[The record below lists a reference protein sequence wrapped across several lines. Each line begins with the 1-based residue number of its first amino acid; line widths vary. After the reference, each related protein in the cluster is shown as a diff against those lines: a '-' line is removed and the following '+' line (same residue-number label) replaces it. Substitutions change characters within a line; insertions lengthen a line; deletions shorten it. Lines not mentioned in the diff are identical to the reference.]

1 MATYVQADR
10 PMTVTTPLGKDALLL
25 VGFSGQEAISEL
37 FSFQLELLAENKTEV
52 PFDKL
57 LGQKITVNLSLV
69 KGKKRA
75 FNGICSR
82 VTQGERDEVFTS
94 YQMELVPQFWLLTRR
109 VQSRIFQHLTVVEI
123 LKKVLAGLEVAYEIQ
138 GTFHPRD
145 FCVQYQESDFAF
157 ASRLMEEEGIFYF
170 FKHTGDG
177 HKMVLGNTALSHPD
191 MPDQS
196 RAIFETVLGGTREE
210 FRVHEWQKAQ
220 ELRSGKYTL
229 WDHCF
234 ELPHKHLEVDQTVL
248 EAVPVG
254 KVTHKLKV
262 AGNDK
267 LEIYHFPGGYA
278 QRFDGVDKAGAP
290 KPADLEKI
298 FEDNKRTVAIR
309 MLEEAGAGLAIHG
322 AGNCRPFVTGH
333 KFTLERHFNADGQY
347 LLTGLQHSAKLAGDF
362 RSGGQPTFHYSNR
375 FTCLPLALPF
385 RPPRTTPRPRVQGT
399 QTAVVV
405 GPPGEEIFTDKYGR
419 VKVQFHWDREGKN
432 DADSSCWI
440 RVATIWAG
448 KGWGIVNV
456 PRIGHEVI
464 VDFLEGDPDNPIIIG
479 SVFNADHMPA
489 DELPKTKMVSGLKSN
504 STPGGGGYNGLIFN
518 DTKKKEMVTFHAQKD
533 LTTVI
538 EHDESHTLNTGNRT
552 IKILTGTHTESIKGD
567 TGITIVSGKYSHTV
581 AANTASHFVKGA
593 VDTTYMDKFDFGVVG
608 PVAETFM
615 DTQSTTVKNAISI
628 DSTAADVTIHG
639 ATQIKLFSGKSSIT
653 LFSSGDIEIAGENIN
668 IAGKVTTKIG
678 TGNQTFS
685 SDTSA
690 AAVSGSNVSVGG
702 DGTGKVEV
710 KGGVIKLN

>member
-10 PMTVTTPLGKDALLL
+10 PMTVITPLGKDALLL
-25 VGFSGQEAISEL
+25 VGFSGQEAISQL
-37 FSFQLELLAENKTEV
+37 FAFHLDLLAENKTEV
-52 PFDKL
+52 AFDKL
-57 LGQKITVNLSLV
+57 LGQAVTVNLALPQ
-69 KGKKRA
+69 GKRRA
-75 FNGICSR
+75 FSGIASR
-82 VTQGERDEVFTS
+82 LSQGERDDIFTS
-94 YQMELVPQFWLLTRR
+94 YRLEMVPPCWVLTRR
-109 VQSRIFQHLTVVEI
+109 FQSRIFQQLTVPEI
-123 LKKVLAGLEVAYEIQ
+123 LKKVLAGLDVAYEIQ
-138 GTFHPRD
+138 GTFYPRD
-145 FCVQYQESDFAF
+145 YCVQYRESDWAF
-157 ASRLMEEEGIFYF
+157 VSRLMEEEGIYYF
-170 FKHTGDG
+170 FKHEGG
-177 HKMVLGNTALSHPD
+177 ACKLVLANTPASHPD
-191 MPDQS
+191 LPGGGKLLY
-196 RAIFETVLGGTREE
+196 EKVLGGGRPEDRIT
-210 FRVHEWQKAQ
+210 EWEKVQ
-220 ELRSGKYTL
+220 ELRSGKVTL

-234 ELPHKHLEVDQTVL
+234 ELPHKHLEADKQTQ
-248 EAVPVG
+248 EMAPVG

-262 AGNDK
+262 GGNEN
-267 LEIYHFPGGYA
+267 LEIYDYPGTYA
-278 QRFDGVDKAGAP
+278 QRFDGVDKGGGP
-290 KPADLEKI
+290 KPADLQKI
-298 FEDNKRTVAIR
+298 FEDNKRTVALR
-309 MLEEAGAGLAIHG
+309 MQEEALQGLVVQG
-322 AGNCRPFVTGH
+322 AGNCRQLVSGY
-333 KFTLERHFNADGQY
+333 KFNLERHWSADGPY
-347 LLTGLQHSAKLAGDF
+347 VLVSVRHSAKASGTY
-362 RSGGQPTFHYSNR
+362 RSGGDEPFHYSNR
-375 FTCLPLALPF
+375 FTCIPLALPF
-385 RPPRTTPRPRVQGT
+385 RPRRVTPRPTVGGT

-479 SVFNADHMPA
+479 SVFNADHTPS

-593 VDTTYMDKFDFGVVG
+593 VDTTYMDKFDFGVQG

-615 DTQSTTVKNAISI
+615 DTQATTVKNAISI

-653 LFSSGDIEIAGENIN
+653 LFSSGNIEIAGENIN

-678 TGNQTFS
+678 TGSQTFS

-702 DGTGKVEV
+702 DGTGKVDV